1 MNFETEIKNW
11 INIDNQLREI
21 SEQTK
26 KLREKRNTIENNIT
40 NYVNANNLTGKI
52 FKYGDTKLRFSNT
65 KVTETITLKYLE
77 KSLGEIIKNEEQ
89 VKNIM
94 NYIRT
99 NREIK
104 IVPEI
109 KRLSNN

>member
-1 MNFETEIKNW
+1 MNFENEVKTW

-21 SEQTK
+21 NEQTK
-26 KLREKRNTIENNIT
+26 KLREKRNVIENNLT
-40 NYVNANNLTGKI
+40 NYINTNNLTGQI
-52 FKYGDTKLRFSNT
+52 IKYGDTKLRLSNT

-77 KSLGEIIKNEEQ
+77 KTLGEIIKNEEQ